1 MVFPVL
7 KINFD
12 LRDLVNA
19 AVVFAEYGIAR
30 EGDYSRDGKGK
41 PTLRLGKGIAEDS
54 GGEELPCCDGTPI
67 KYQGICL
74 LALLTI
80 LKKIE
85 AVEIE
90 TSLVP
95 SVGNSRYKL
104 YSKSETEALTALMS
118 KSAELDCTT
127 PKLI

>member
-41 PTLRLGKGIAEDS
+41 PTLRLGKGIAEDA

-85 AVEIE
+85 AVEI
-90 TSLVP
+90 
-95 SVGNSRYKL
+95 
-104 YSKSETEALTALMS
+104 
-118 KSAELDCTT
+118 
-127 PKLI
+127 